1 MSTHV
6 FDFLLDVHAVPPLGP
21 LKSKVLQEV
30 GDSVICVVFIS
41 ASCIDK
47 YTHRTRLSVST
58 LRKLTQL
65 LFAYLRKDAYA
76 VRKGCDLCGR
86 DI

>member
-30 GDSVICVVFIS
+30 SDSVICVVFIS
-41 ASCIDK
+41 ASCVDK
-47 YTHRTRLSVST
+47 YTHGTRLSVTT
-58 LRKLTQL
+58 LRKIDRVALCL
-65 LFAYLRKDAYA
+65 LEKGR
-76 VRKGCDLCGR
+76 VRRSEGL
-86 DI
+86 